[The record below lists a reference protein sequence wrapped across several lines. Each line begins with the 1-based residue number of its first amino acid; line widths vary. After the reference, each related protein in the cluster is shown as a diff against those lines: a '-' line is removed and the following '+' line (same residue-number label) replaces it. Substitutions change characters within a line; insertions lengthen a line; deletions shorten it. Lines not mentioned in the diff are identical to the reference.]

1 MAHPFYSQFTT
12 HSSLSNALQWI
23 RIPNVLPRCYIT
35 GGYCKKLKHH
45 SPGGFQLEIPQP
57 SPPPC
62 GSKAQSV
69 IASACWQPLHRRYTI
84 TRHPS
89 PVTHHLLLITRYSL
103 RVTEY
108 LRGRYD
114 IVIRHP
120 PHSRRAAQGHRTGS
134 IYYCFSH
141 FYLCPI
147 HSAANLWISFHYFI
161 TQK

>member
-1 MAHPFYSQFTT
+1 M
-12 HSSLSNALQWI
+12 
-23 RIPNVLPRCYIT
+23 
-35 GGYCKKLKHH
+35 
-45 SPGGFQLEIPQP
+45 EIPQP

-108 LRGRYD
+108 LRGRND
-114 IVIRHP
+114 LPLRHP
-120 PHSRRAAQGHRTGS
+120 PHNGRATQ
-134 IYYCFSH
+134 SH
-141 FYLCPI
+141 CLNPLHYGFPYFYLCPI
-147 HSAANLWISFHYFI
+147 YSSASICELGHGASAFWWRQFRRPRRFSFSVRCECAHKCIRRFIQSLFIS
-161 TQK
+161 